1 MQKLLRFSGLIDAVN
16 ERIGQLI
23 SWLVVAMV
31 LLGVYNAIT
40 RKLSQTIGL
49 DLSSNSYIEAQWYMF
64 SLVFLWGAAYALKH
78 RAHVRVD
85 ILYSRV
91 SERGKAWIDVI
102 GTCLFLLPLS
112 ALIFYVS
119 LTYAGDSWHNMEAS
133 PDPGGLPRYLIKS
146 AIPVAF
152 ALLIVQGL
160 SELIKMVAFLKG
172 LIPFPHPDPEEEGL

>member
-1 MQKLLRFSGLIDAVN
+1 MQKLLRFSGLVDAVN

-49 DLSSNSYIEAQWYMF
+49 DLSSNAYLEAQWYMF

-119 LTYAGDSWHNMEAS
+119 LTYAGDSWHIMEAS
-133 PDPGGLPRYLIKS
+133 PDPGGLPRYLIKT

-152 ALLIVQGL
+152 ALLIFQGF
-160 SELIKMVAFLKG
+160 SELIKMTAFLKG
-172 LIPFPHPDPEEEGL
+172 LIPFPHADSEEEGI